1 MRYFNSD
8 PKNMKTAPCHNMET
22 NSQKFGEYI
31 KKFNEEHTD
40 FKVTTK
46 GPIAKMNGIW
56 YSVNGYRDD
65 IVDVRHELTRIEL
78 DTFGAKND

>member
-1 MRYFNSD
+1 
-8 PKNMKTAPCHNMET
+8 ME
-22 NSQKFGEYI
+22 FI

-46 GPIAKMNGIW
+46 GPIAKMDGIW

-65 IVDVRHELTRIEL
+65 IVDVRYPLIEMERKA
-78 DTFGAKND
+78 FGVSNDL